1 MIGRQAYGGRGR
13 MALAMLLLAGLALA
27 RTAGAEAEALAVPE
41 GKVILSVSGSIGR
54 TNADGTAQLD
64 RAMLEALPRT
74 EFATSTVWTEGV
86 STYSGVLL
94 RDLLD
99 MLGADGTR
107 IVASAIDGYQVVI
120 PIAELKEDG
129 PILAFLRDGQPMPV
143 RERGPLWLIYPF
155 DDNPAFRNETTYA
168 RSIWQLTLI
177 DVER

>member
-1 MIGRQAYGGRGR
+1 